1 MFCLFAQALTM
12 SALTQLGQD
21 SIYYKLDHAKKIQL
35 LKNLEWLLQ
44 KPTGSRGL
52 KFGMFI
58 YIHKVC
64 NFTKYHITGR
74 GEVENCIF

>member
-1 MFCLFAQALTM
+1 MP
-12 SALTQLGQD
+12 
-21 SIYYKLDHAKKIQL
+21 KKIQL

-44 KPTGSRGL
+44 KPTGRRGL